1 MTPKIKSILSSKATI
16 WFILIG
22 LCQFSQGLSGS
33 LFAGNVSDLRHLIGN
48 NDAITVANPQG
59 YIIFSKNGDKKLI
72 PASTLK
78 IFTALVALH
87 YLGPDYRFITEFYQ
101 DNNQNLKV
109 KGYGDPLLI
118 SEVLTEIAASLS
130 LRVNA
135 VTDIVL
141 DDSYFDQPLT
151 IPGISSSSE
160 PYDAPNGALCVNFNT
175 VYYKKVNGTY
185 ISAEPQTP
193 LLPFALKKI
202 KISKQNEGRIVL
214 SHNNDECTLYAG
226 HLFKYFLEK
235 EGVQINGGVKIG
247 RVQKEKDTLV
257 FTYVSQFTLLEIIEK
272 LLEHSNNYT
281 TNQILIA
288 AGTQAYSPP
297 GTLDK
302 GVQAAISYA
311 KNILHLK
318 NFKIAEGSG
327 ISRENRISA
336 NDLERVLE
344 AFAPHHHLLR
354 YEDGDFY
361 KTGTLLGIN
370 TRAGYIEN
378 AEGAL
383 YRYAILINTPGKSA
397 DRITRRLLSVL
408 NELKQR

>member
-1 MTPKIKSILSSKATI
+1 VTLKIKFILIPKTTI
-16 WFILIG
+16 WIILIG
-22 LCQFSQGLSGS
+22 LWQISHGLTGS
-33 LFAGNVSDLRHLIGN
+33 LFAGNVSDLKQLIES

-59 YIIFSKNGDKKLI
+59 QIIFSKNGDKKLI

-87 YLGPDYRFITEFYQ
+87 YLGPDHRFFTEFYR
-101 DNNQNLKV
+101 DKNQNLKI

-118 SEVLTEIAASLS
+118 SEVLTQIAKSLS
-130 LRVNA
+130 AKINRVN
-135 VTDIVL
+135 DIIL
-141 DDSYFDQPLT
+141 DDSYFTQPLT

-175 VYYKKVNGTY
+175 VHFKKLNGTY

-202 KISKQNEGRIVL
+202 KTSKLNQGRIVL
-214 SHNNDECTLYAG
+214 SHNNNECILYAG
-226 HLFKYFLEK
+226 HLFQFFLEK
-235 EGVQINGGVKIG
+235 EGIQINGGIKLG
-247 RVQKEKDTLV
+247 RIKKENDTLV
-257 FTYVSQFTLLEIIEK
+257 LTYVSQFTLSEIIAK

-288 AGTQAYSPP
+288 AGTQADRPP

-302 GVQAAISYA
+302 GIQAATLYA
-311 KNILHLK
+311 KKNLHLK

-327 ISRENRISA
+327 ISRENKMSA
-336 NDLERVLE
+336 NDLDRVLQ
-344 AFAPHHHLLR
+344 AFAPHRHLMR
-354 YEDGDFY
+354 HEGREFY
-361 KTGTLLGIN
+361 KTGTLLGIS

-378 AEGAL
+378 EEGAL
-383 YRYAILINTPGKSA
+383 YRYVILINTPGKSA
-397 DRITRRLLSVL
+397 NRVMRKLLSVL
-408 NELKQR
+408 N